1 MSKVRLDK
9 ACIEKMETRT
19 RAKDAIQ
26 EGRVLVNGKVITK
39 ASYLVDDKDVIEI
52 QSKENDFVSR
62 AGQKLQ
68 GAFDE
73 FNIQI
78 ENQVVLDIGASTGG
92 FTDVCLRHGAK
103 KVYALDV
110 GHLQLSEKLEK
121 DDRVIKYEGKNAREI
136 KPEWFDETID
146 FMCMDVSFI
155 SCKTILEVVF
165 QQLNVS
171 HMAILVKP
179 QFECGPEALNKH
191 GVLRND
197 RLRSKIIEGVKEFL
211 LTQYKHVYTM
221 DSVLSGRS
229 GNQEAI
235 LYAFEKR

>member
-1 MSKVRLDK
+1 MSKIRLDK
-9 ACIEKMETRT
+9 ACIDKMETRT

-26 EGRVLVNGKVITK
+26 EGRVLVNGKIITK
-39 ASYLVDDKDVIEI
+39 ASFLVDENDTIEI
-52 QSKENDFVSR
+52 QEKENDFVSR

-68 GAFDE
+68 GAFDA
-73 FNIQI
+73 FDIKI
-78 ENQVVLDIGASTGG
+78 DNQVVLDIGASTGG
-92 FTDVCLRHGAK
+92 FTDVCLRHNAK

-121 DDRVIKYEGKNAREI
+121 DPRVIKYEGRNARMIEAD
-136 KPEWFDETID
+136 WFDETID
-146 FMCMDVSFI
+146 FLCMDVSFI
-155 SCKTILEVVF
+155 SCKTILDVVF
-165 QQLNVS
+165 QKMNIQ

-179 QFECGPEALNKH
+179 QFECGPDALNKH

-197 RLRSKIIEGVKEFL
+197 KLRSKIIEGVKKYL

-235 LYAFEKR
+235 VYAFEKR

>member
-1 MSKVRLDK
+1 MSKIRLDK

-39 ASYLVDDKDVIEI
+39 ASFIVDESDCIEI
-52 QSKENDFVSR
+52 LKKENDFVSR
-62 AGQKLQ
+62 AGAKLQ

-73 FNIQI
+73 FDIHI
-78 ENQVVLDIGASTGG
+78 ENDVVLDIGASTGG

-110 GHLQLSEKLEK
+110 GHLQLSEKLEQ
-121 DDRVIKYEGKNAREI
+121 DNRVVKYEGRNAREI
-136 KPEWFDETID
+136 CQEWFEEPID
-146 FMCMDVSFI
+146 FVCMDVSFI
-155 SCKTILEVVF
+155 SCKTILDVVF
-165 QQLNVS
+165 EELNVS

-179 QFECGPEALNKH
+179 QFECGPDALNKH
-191 GVLRND
+191 GVLRNEK
-197 RLRSKIIEGVKEFL
+197 LRGKIIEGVKEYL
-211 LTQYKHVYTM
+211 LVHYKHVYTM

-229 GNQEAI
+229 GNQEAV